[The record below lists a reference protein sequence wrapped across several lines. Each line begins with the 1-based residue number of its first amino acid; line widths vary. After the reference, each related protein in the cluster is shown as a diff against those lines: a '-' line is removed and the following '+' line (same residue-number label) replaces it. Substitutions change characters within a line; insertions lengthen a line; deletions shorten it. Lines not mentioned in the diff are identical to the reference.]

1 VERVLEPGP
10 GRRLV
15 MFELSVLNDSWPD
28 LDVEQSDFRLKDE
41 DGKER
46 EPQLV
51 TVDGRAATQEVD
63 ESAIVRAVFEVPE
76 GVAPTELKYT
86 PSASGRNSV
95 KYVFR

>member
-1 VERVLEPGP
+1 
-10 GRRLV
+10 
-15 MFELSVLNDSWPD
+15 
-28 LDVEQSDFRLKDE
+28 
-41 DGKER
+41 
-46 EPQLV
+46 V
-51 TVDGRAATQEVD
+51 TVDGRAATQGVD